1 MYPNLYYVFK
11 DWFGVE
17 ITPLSY
23 LNTFGLMVAVGFVV
37 AAVVITSELK
47 RKEKQGLLLPR
58 EEMIEVGKPASIWDL
73 LINFITGFFF
83 GFKLLGLLIDKPEEI
98 TAQEYIFSGNGSLP
112 AGLLLGGLLA
122 GIKWW
127 EKKKQQLKQPEQRM
141 VRIWPHDRVGDI
153 VVVSLI
159 AGILGAKL
167 FDNLENWSDFVANP
181 MERLLSAGGLT
192 FYGGLILA
200 TIAVAWY
207 GKRKGINLLHLADA
221 IAPAMMLA
229 YAVGRIGCQISGDG
243 DWGIYNSAYI
253 TDTATGKSVLTTPAG
268 YNNQIN
274 KYSTYFLEGRIT
286 DGNTG
291 QIVTVTDRKS
301 NSLAEI
307 PNAAMPA
314 PSFLPHWLLA
324 YSYPQNVN
332 NDGITINALTGEHN
346 RGLPVPV
353 YPTPLYETIACTLLF
368 LLMWSV
374 RKRIK
379 TAGIITG
386 IYLVLNGLERFFI
399 EKIRVNNVMPVLGI
413 EISQAELIAS
423 LLILAGFIWLAFF
436 WWKRNKQKS

>member
-11 DWFGVE
+11 DWFGIEVK
-17 ITPLSY
+17 PLGY

-37 AAVVITSELK
+37 AAMVIAAELK

-58 EEMIEVGKPASIWDL
+58 EEMIEVGQPASIWDL

-98 TAQEYIFSGNGSLP
+98 TAPEYIFSGDGSWP

-122 GIKWW
+122 GLKWW
-127 EKKKQQLKQPEQRM
+127 EKKKQQLKQPEQRV

-159 AGILGAKL
+159 SGILGAKL
-167 FDNLENWSDFVANP
+167 FDNLENWSDFVAHP

-192 FYGGLILA
+192 FYGGLIVA

-229 YAVGRIGCQISGDG
+229 YAVGRIGCQVSGDG

-268 YNNQIN
+268 YNNQLN
-274 KYSTYFLEGRIT
+274 KFSTYFLEGKIT
-286 DGNTG
+286 DAKTG
-291 QIVTVTDRKS
+291 QVVTVTDRKS
-301 NSLAEI
+301 NSLAEV
-307 PNAAMPA
+307 PNKATTA
-314 PSFLPHWLLA
+314 PSFLPNWLLA

-332 NDGITINALTGEHN
+332 NDGVTITALTGEHN
-346 RGLPVPV
+346 RALPVPV
-353 YPTPLYETIACTLLF
+353 YPTPLYETLACSLLF

-386 IYLVLNGLERFFI
+386 IYLFLNGLERFFI
-399 EKIRVNNVMPVLGI
+399 EKIRVNNVMNVFGI
-413 EISQAELIAS
+413 EMSQAELIAS
-423 LLILAGFIWLAFF
+423 ILMLAGIVWLLFF
-436 WWKRNKQKS
+436 GWLRKKAS